1 MTVHLSYILAT
12 VSRKDFRGYCPRGW
26 GALLGAKG
34 QEALADGCPWR
45 QARSCETSLL
55 KCGQASATQ
64 LRPRGRTAICAKSRT
79 TWHIAAA
86 AILNMVHQYS
96 RPETFPRIPHIPR
109 GRTLATANRG
119 MRGMG
124 EDIAVYDLVSL
135 VSSNAKRTNL
145 ERRSPGGMPRS
156 GRPMSPDARGW
167 RPADSIAAARRRII
181 KPIGKGSQCVAGVR

>member
-124 EDIAVYDLVSL
+124 GRYRRIRPGFVGFVQCQENQSGTAISRWNASFRPTNESRCVGVTAGGYYNRC
-135 VSSNAKRTNL
+135 SSSCC
-145 ERRSPGGMPRS
+145 RRSR
-156 GRPMSPDARGW
+156 
-167 RPADSIAAARRRII
+167 
-181 KPIGKGSQCVAGVR
+181 